1 MFEDRTQENIKA
13 EALADINQATGL
25 SALAGSYADA
35 TVGAVARQLSEFYQA
50 LPAVVSM
57 LFVDETSGGY
67 LDLVGETYFNLTRR
81 AGTKA
86 RCTVTLTGS
95 AGASVPA
102 GALFLTATGL
112 QFALLEA
119 VTIPEGGSAQ
129 GELEAAE
136 EGAAYNIGPG
146 SIVNTFSS
154 LPGVSSYTNGQA
166 SGGTDPESDAALLQR
181 ITERRQQPVNGANG
195 WQYRAWAL
203 SVAGVGEA
211 KVVELAEGNGTVG
224 VTLVDSAMAPA
235 APEMVAAC
243 QALMDA
249 QRPVGAAVTVDAP
262 EELAVAVAATVLL
275 SPAGSAA
282 AVEAAFQT
290 RLEEYL
296 ADVIREKYGKIYYTP
311 QADGAYAVF
320 YNRILALLLTIDGVV
335 NVTALTV
342 NGGAADLT
350 VQPGQVPVAAQA
362 EVSA

>member
-1 MFEDRTQENIKA
+1 MFEDRTQENIRA

-95 AGASVPA
+95 VGAVVPA
-102 GALFLTATGL
+102 GTLFLTATGL

-136 EGAAYNIGPG
+136 EGAAYNIGPDA
-146 SIVNTFSS
+146 IVNTSSS
-154 LPGVSSYTNGQA
+154 LSGVSAYANGQA

-211 KVVELAEGNGTVG
+211 KVVELAQGPGTVG
-224 VTLVDSAMAPA
+224 VTLVDSTMAPA

-243 QALMDA
+243 QTLIDA
-249 QRPVGAAVTVDAP
+249 QRPVGAAVTADAP
-262 EELAVAVAATVLL
+262 EALEVTVAATVVLTG
-275 SPAGSAA
+275 AASAET
-282 AVEAAFQT
+282 VKAAFQA
-290 RLEEYL
+290 RLADYL
-296 ADVIREKYGKIYYTP
+296 ADVIREKYGKIYYAP
-311 QADGAYAVF
+311 EEDGAYSVI
-320 YNRILALLLTIDGVV
+320 YNRVLALLLTIDGVV
-335 NVTALTV
+335 DATSLTV
-342 NGGAADLT
+342 NGGTADVT
-350 VQPGQVPVAAQA
+350 VQPGQVPVAGGL